1 MCTLVFRMRIH
12 VSACPRQDFGFS
24 RLGMSA
30 MAVNSLEAAVGI
42 TAVTAAAVA
51 VAAAAAA
58 VAVAAAAVAVAAAA
72 AAVTISAAAAVTIS
86 AAAAI
91 SSSATAITIAAAA
104 AVTISAAAAAAISSS
119 ATAVSSSATAVAATA
134 VAATAV
140 AATAVAAAAAA
151 VLLAATGDR
160 FGAVLA
166 LTLVKA
172 VDELDAR
179 ALLEH
184 VAVLDG
190 REMTE
195 DVLATIVGLDE
206 AKTLGGNAAFGSQL
220 PGGVWRTGGWADGE
234 SIANRRGL
242 SVS

>member
-42 TAVTAAAVA
+42 TAVTAAAVT
-51 VAAAAAA
+51 VAAAAAAAVTVTAAA

-72 AAVTISAAAAVTIS
+72 AAVTISAAAA
-86 AAAAI
+86 I
-91 SSSATAITIAAAA
+91 SSSATAITIAATA
-104 AVTISAAAAAAISSS
+104 AVTISAAA
-119 ATAVSSSATAVAATA
+119 ATAVSSSATAVAATATA

-160 FGAVLA
+160 FSAVLA

-234 SIANRRGL
+234 STANRRGL